1 MSTELRGTKRK
12 PVSARGKAPGT
23 SKMSGRAPAADITAA
38 DNNKESENVTSVEDA
53 KEELYQGMTW
63 GKITESA
70 RR

>member
-1 MSTELRGTKRK
+1 
-12 PVSARGKAPGT
+12 
-23 SKMSGRAPAADITAA
+23 MSGRAPAADITAA